1 MKLSPDSA
9 QARLAASRKTLIR
22 YMSHRDLRE
31 EQDLPDGSQALGH
44 GQAPEARPGNQR
56 SGTWHI
62 FTQAVSAWWQHHP
75 AHMALDI
82 GRPFLDNY
90 ARNKPLQ
97 LLGIS
102 AGLGVA
108 AVLLKPWRLVSITG
122 LAVAAIRST
131 RLSTTLLSL
140 IPRATP
146 SAVPHEVPHV
156 NPMQTQQF
164 PKDRQ

>member
-31 EQDLPDGSQALGH
+31 EQDLPEGSQGLGH
-44 GQAPEARPGNQR
+44 GQAPEARLGNER

-75 AHMALDI
+75 AHMAVDI
-82 GRPFLDNY
+82 GRPFLNNY

-97 LLGIS
+97 LLGIA

-122 LAVAAIRST
+122 LAVAAIRSAK
-131 RLSTTLLSL
+131 LSTTLLSL
-140 IPRATP
+140 IPRAAP
-146 SAVPHEVPHV
+146 GAVRDAD
-156 NPMQTQQF
+156 PMQTQQF
-164 PKDRQ
+164 PKDKQ

>member
-31 EQDLPDGSQALGH
+31 EQDLPDGSQGLGH
-44 GQAPEARPGNQR
+44 GQAPEARTGNER

-75 AHMALDI
+75 AHMAVDI
-82 GRPFLDNY
+82 GRPFLNNY

-97 LLGIS
+97 LLGIA

-108 AVLLKPWRLVSITG
+108 AVLFKPWRLVSITG

-131 RLSTTLLSL
+131 KLSTTLLSL
-140 IPRATP
+140 IPRAAP
-146 SAVPHEVPHV
+146 GAVRHV
-156 NPMQTQQF
+156 DPMQTHQF
-164 PKDRQ
+164 PKDKQ